1 MNAAGSRLSPRKQQM
16 AVYVIAGLFV
26 CDFVLCGYLPSHQR
40 LLSLQRTRAQQ
51 KQTIQMAAA
60 QSTELP
66 GLERRLRDMEK
77 AVEGFERRVPADRAL
92 GAFLQQIAGIMTDCH
107 LVDQAIVPGDDG
119 KTDALNCIPIHVACR
134 GTLMDI
140 FGFFQKLQRLDR
152 LVRVEKVALENDSDL
167 TGQVG
172 VQVEAVIFEQPA
184 KHRKPGGLA
193 EAESAGGVSHGA

>member
-1 MNAAGSRLSPRKQQM
+1 MRPVPDCRTGNSRWRCTSSP
-16 AVYVIAGLFV
+16 ALFV

-40 LLSLQRTRAQQ
+40 LLSLQRVRAQQ

-77 AVEGFERRVPADRAL
+77 AVEGFDRRVPAERAL
-92 GAFLQQIAGIMTDCH
+92 GSFLQQIAGIMTDCH
-107 LVDQAIVPGDDG
+107 LVDQAIVPGNEWQ
-119 KTDALNCIPIHVACR
+119 TDALKCIPIHVACR
-134 GTLMDI
+134 GTLTDI

-152 LVRVEKVALENDSDL
+152 LVRVEKVTLENDSDL

-172 VQVEAVIFEQPA
+172 VQVEAVIFEQLGEASPYPA
-184 KHRKPGGLA
+184 GRPRRNRQ
-193 EAESAGGVSHGA
+193 GV